1 MGDELGAADGSDVGA
16 YDVGSDVGDAVA
28 VAVGAVVGDNV
39 PPPPAASNSCKMCI
53 AASTALSTA
62 S

>member
-28 VAVGAVVGDNV
+28 VAVGAVVGDCV
-39 PPPPAASNSCKMCI
+39 PESPHASNSC
-53 AASTALSTA
+53 
-62 S
+62 

>member
-16 YDVGSDVGDAVA
+16 YDVGSDVGDA